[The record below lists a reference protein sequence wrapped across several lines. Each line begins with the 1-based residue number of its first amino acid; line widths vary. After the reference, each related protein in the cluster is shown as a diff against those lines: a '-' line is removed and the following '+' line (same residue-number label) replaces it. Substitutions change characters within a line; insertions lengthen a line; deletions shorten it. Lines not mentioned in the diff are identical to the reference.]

1 MSFERIRERI
11 IKEAEDKAS
20 EIVENERQRLSS
32 SLELFK
38 EEETLK
44 FEKLKLDRE
53 KLLEYDLKKKIDI
66 AKLESK
72 RKILSEKRILL
83 DAFFKKVEENIVNVS
98 KDQYLLFIKKLIIK
112 DAPKVNA
119 FVFLNMKDLERF
131 KKELEEFL
139 KQEFK
144 GSLKLSKEPAD
155 IKGGVVI
162 KSKEFEIDDSIE
174 AIIEEFKEN
183 NEIEIAK
190 ALFEE

>member
-38 EEETLK
+38 EEETSK

-53 KLLEYDLKKKIDI
+53 KLLEYDLKKKIDV

-155 IKGGVVI
+155 IKGGVII
-162 KSKEFEIDDSIE
+162 KSEEFEIDDSIE

>member
-38 EEETLK
+38 EEETSK

-53 KLLEYDLKKKIDI
+53 KLLEYDLKKKIDVV
-66 AKLESK
+66 KLESK

-155 IKGGVVI
+155 IKGGVII
-162 KSKEFEIDDSIE
+162 KSEEFEIDDSIE

>member
-38 EEETLK
+38 EEETSK

-53 KLLEYDLKKKIDI
+53 KLLEYDLKKKIDV

-98 KDQYLLFIKKLIIK
+98 KDQYLLFIKKLIIR

-119 FVFLNMKDLERF
+119 FVFLNMKDLEGF

-155 IKGGVVI
+155 IKGGVII
-162 KSKEFEIDDSIE
+162 KSEEFEIDDSIE

>member
-44 FEKLKLDRE
+44 FKKLKLDRE
-53 KLLEYDLKKKIDI
+53 KLLEYDLKKKIDV

-155 IKGGVVI
+155 IKGGVII
-162 KSKEFEIDDSIE
+162 KSEEFEIDDSVE

>member
-38 EEETLK
+38 EEETSK

-53 KLLEYDLKKKIDI
+53 KLLEYDLKKKIDV

-98 KDQYLLFIKKLIIK
+98 KDQYLLFIKKLIIR

-155 IKGGVVI
+155 IKGGVII
-162 KSKEFEIDDSIE
+162 KSEEFEIDDSIE

>member
-44 FEKLKLDRE
+44 FKKLKLDRE
-53 KLLEYDLKKKIDI
+53 KLLEYDLKKKIDV

-155 IKGGVVI
+155 IKGGVII
-162 KSKEFEIDDSIE
+162 KSEEFEIDDSIE

>member
-44 FEKLKLDRE
+44 FKKLKLDRE
-53 KLLEYDLKKKIDI
+53 KLLEYDLKKKIDV

-144 GSLKLSKEPAD
+144 GSLKLSKEPA
-155 IKGGVVI
+155 ILKG
-162 KSKEFEIDDSIE
+162 
-174 AIIEEFKEN
+174 
-183 NEIEIAK
+183 
-190 ALFEE
+190 

>member
-162 KSKEFEIDDSIE
+162 KSEEFEIDDSIE